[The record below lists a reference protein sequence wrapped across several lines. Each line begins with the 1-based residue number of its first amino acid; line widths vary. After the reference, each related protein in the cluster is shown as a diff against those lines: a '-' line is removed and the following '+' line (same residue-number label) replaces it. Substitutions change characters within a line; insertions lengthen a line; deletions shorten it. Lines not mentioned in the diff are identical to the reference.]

1 VGETQRGTFS
11 EKKVLNKD
19 GQENGYI
26 YSRLW
31 LNRYLKE
38 IGEWNIDNIK
48 KRYEL
53 ILERFLQIR
62 KYPDIE
68 INEEDET
75 DEDYNIFNAPD
86 PKFKKLDYFIYKDE
100 KVITNDFSKMYYHVI
115 TDLFKDNP
123 SAFSHPDIK
132 RIAGLSNNPK
142 DLRAPFKIDSSYY
155 MESNIDNNT
164 KFRRLKTLLAKFDME
179 DELIINYSNGREDT
193 EPAEVDRTY
202 WEGKSSRKSM
212 DTLDA
217 VFKIINE
224 ANPNTKLNYK
234 RWYVGLALI
243 SKHLNLAR
251 LYPKQSFLKVYVF
264 LPEADE
270 WIMKMKDAGLLVYP
284 GGREPDRFK
293 FKINYE
299 DVIPN
304 RELLKELFV
313 AGYGYCLGD

>member
-1 VGETQRGTFS
+1 MIVGETQRGTFS

-115 TDLFKDNP
+115 TDLLTF
-123 SAFSHPDIK
+123 
-132 RIAGLSNNPK
+132 
-142 DLRAPFKIDSSYY
+142 
-155 MESNIDNNT
+155 
-164 KFRRLKTLLAKFDME
+164 
-179 DELIINYSNGREDT
+179 
-193 EPAEVDRTY
+193 EP
-202 WEGKSSRKSM
+202 
-212 DTLDA
+212 
-217 VFKIINE
+217 
-224 ANPNTKLNYK
+224 
-234 RWYVGLALI
+234 
-243 SKHLNLAR
+243 
-251 LYPKQSFLKVYVF
+251 
-264 LPEADE
+264 
-270 WIMKMKDAGLLVYP
+270 
-284 GGREPDRFK
+284 
-293 FKINYE
+293 
-299 DVIPN
+299 
-304 RELLKELFV
+304 
-313 AGYGYCLGD
+313 